1 MKTKTVFTALL
12 GLLIAGLAIYAWLL
26 NTKVRELA
34 SLEPV
39 QVTDTLTLTNW
50 RYDTT
55 YITNTKVETLRLV
68 DTAWLGD
75 TVTDSVYVQVEV
87 PIFTYEYDTLFQS
100 DSVKTHLRAVLE
112 GFDVSV
118 DTLSIDWEIVHQKAK
133 NLPKKWYQHI
143 APAVGA
149 GYGTGGWGVFVGVGY
164 TL

>member
-1 MKTKTVFTALL
+1 MSASRFHIIIVLILELVTNCKCKRIICSTYKILRNITK
-12 GLLIAGLAIYAWLL
+12 
-26 NTKVRELA
+26 
-34 SLEPV
+34 
-39 QVTDTLTLTNW
+39 
-50 RYDTT
+50 
-55 YITNTKVETLRLV
+55 TKVETLRLV

>member
-1 MKTKTVFTALL
+1 MKKFITLAL
-12 GLLIAGLAIYAWLL
+12 GVLLVALAIYAWHL
-26 NTKVRELA
+26 NTKVRVLA
-34 SLEPV
+34 NLEPV
-39 QVTDTLTLTNW
+39 TVTDTLTLTNW
-50 RYDTT
+50 QHDTVYQT
-55 YITNTKVETLRLV
+55 KTKVETLRLV

-133 NLPKKWYQHI
+133 NPPRKWYQHI
-143 APAVGA
+143 APAVGV
-149 GYGTGGWGVFVGVGY
+149 GYGTSGFGFFAGAVQ
-164 TL
+164 